1 MRPSGN
7 KEQKVHGQSS
17 PYPPPHTHILPLNCS
32 YQASRE
38 YILNKVAVVAYEE
51 RNYSLDCSAKL
62 HGIKSED

>member
-1 MRPSGN
+1 MCPSGN

-17 PYPPPHTHILPLNCS
+17 PYSPQHTHILPLNCS

-51 RNYSLDCSAKL
+51 GNYSLDCSAKL
-62 HGIKSED
+62 RGIKSED